1 MMGLFGKKKEKPEKE
16 QKLEAKAMK
25 REAFAE
31 RARELI

>member
-1 MMGLFGKKKEKPEKE
+1 MGLFSKKKEKLEKD
-16 QKLEAKAMK
+16 KKAEAKAIK